1 MLTISPPI
9 HAAQGDYY
17 LKLAQA
23 DDYYLDASEPPG
35 FWLGQGAAA
44 LGLRGQLQPEDFRT
58 LLNGRTPDGRQVRNA
73 DSAKRRAGWDLTW
86 SAPKSVSVAWSQAEA
101 PDRAE
106 IEAALAAAVAVG
118 VGYLETVGV
127 VSRVGENGVVR
138 DPARLVFAAFLHST
152 SRAQQPQLHIHTVLP
167 NLALRTD
174 NKIGTLEPRE
184 LYRHQ
189 LAAGALF
196 RVQLAHE
203 LEQRL
208 GLRARREKRCFEI
221 IGVDRKLM
229 ETFSKRRQEIEAAL
243 KQSGLSG
250 PKAAERAALAS
261 RSRKRPR
268 PRSELF
274 AEWRQVGLE
283 HQWSTRELA
292 LLLHSPWSPRNRE
305 HQRQRV
311 SRYALAELTFRES
324 HFPERRLTQHLAEE
338 AQGRG
343 LSAHEVLEL
352 KNAVLVSPE
361 LVSLSE
367 VQGEPQ
373 YTTREMLRL
382 EASLLQHATVMQGRK
397 DFGVAPGLD
406 AALDRHPT
414 LSSEQQAALVHL
426 CGDGAALRLV
436 SGMAGTGKSHLLG
449 VAHEV
454 WKEEGLRVLGSALSG
469 KAASGLQEGS
479 EIPSQ
484 TLHRLFHALEAGR
497 LALDARTVVVVDEA
511 GMVGTRQMHALL
523 QDCVA
528 TGARLVLCG
537 DAGQLQAVE
546 AGGPFGALVA
556 RLGAA
561 ELKDIRRQQEPWA
574 RRAVLDMASGEAR
587 AALAAYGERGL
598 LHQVDEPEP
607 ALVESWKRGGGLI
620 LAGSNDEVARLN
632 LAAQAVRGLAGQ
644 GLVHPGGSFFASD
657 RVLFTRNDPK
667 LGVFNGDLGT
677 ISAADADTVEV
688 LLDQGRTVV
697 VDLKKYEALRL
708 GYAVTTHKA
717 QGLTTDATLIL
728 TGPMQ
733 DRELSY
739 VQVSRARHRTEIF
752 GPAESEER
760 LATRMSRSRRKTLA
774 CDLAPDLNH
783 EYRR

>member
-9 HAAQGDYY
+9 HAGQGDYY

-35 FWLGQGAAA
+35 VWLGQGAAA

-58 LLNGRTPDGRQVRNA
+58 LLSGRTPDGRQVRNA

-101 PDRAE
+101 PVRAE

-274 AEWRQVGLE
+274 AEWKQVGLE
-283 HQWSTRELA
+283 HQWST
-292 LLLHSPWSPRNRE
+292 
-305 HQRQRV
+305 
-311 SRYALAELTFRES
+311 
-324 HFPERRLTQHLAEE
+324 
-338 AQGRG
+338 
-343 LSAHEVLEL
+343 
-352 KNAVLVSPE
+352 
-361 LVSLSE
+361 
-367 VQGEPQ
+367 
-373 YTTREMLRL
+373 
-382 EASLLQHATVMQGRK
+382 
-397 DFGVAPGLD
+397 
-406 AALDRHPT
+406 
-414 LSSEQQAALVHL
+414 
-426 CGDGAALRLV
+426 
-436 SGMAGTGKSHLLG
+436 
-449 VAHEV
+449 
-454 WKEEGLRVLGSALSG
+454 
-469 KAASGLQEGS
+469 
-479 EIPSQ
+479 
-484 TLHRLFHALEAGR
+484 
-497 LALDARTVVVVDEA
+497 
-511 GMVGTRQMHALL
+511 
-523 QDCVA
+523 
-528 TGARLVLCG
+528 
-537 DAGQLQAVE
+537 
-546 AGGPFGALVA
+546 
-556 RLGAA
+556 
-561 ELKDIRRQQEPWA
+561 
-574 RRAVLDMASGEAR
+574 
-587 AALAAYGERGL
+587 
-598 LHQVDEPEP
+598 
-607 ALVESWKRGGGLI
+607 
-620 LAGSNDEVARLN
+620 
-632 LAAQAVRGLAGQ
+632 
-644 GLVHPGGSFFASD
+644 
-657 RVLFTRNDPK
+657 
-667 LGVFNGDLGT
+667 
-677 ISAADADTVEV
+677 
-688 LLDQGRTVV
+688 
-697 VDLKKYEALRL
+697 
-708 GYAVTTHKA
+708 
-717 QGLTTDATLIL
+717 
-728 TGPMQ
+728 
-733 DRELSY
+733 
-739 VQVSRARHRTEIF
+739 
-752 GPAESEER
+752 
-760 LATRMSRSRRKTLA
+760 
-774 CDLAPDLNH
+774 
-783 EYRR
+783 